1 MLVVILFKSLINSKG
16 WGWQFYLIFILI
28 NINLII
34 IPKFNI
40 PEFNMDKIKK
50 TNFINTDYNKTL

>member
-1 MLVVILFKSLINSKG
+1 MLLIILLRSLMNSKG
-16 WGWQFYLIFILI
+16 WGWQFYLIFVLI

-40 PEFNMDKIKK
+40 DKFKK
-50 TNFINTDYNKTL
+50 D